1 MNKKMSVILLAIILP
16 LTFLIFYAFD
26 LYDSKDTKISSDSVS
41 GSDKGKGSEKK
52 EQKSPKDEIS
62 EKRAEIININLND
75 LLIEVANNFTMNLGQ
90 KIVFEQYIE
99 EGMVTFP
106 ADTFSLESYKDE
118 LSNEN
123 KISLKAEVITSAAI
137 SVRFEGVTYN
147 LQIEVED
154 FYINPERSIDMD
166 SGVED
171 SQKVIA
177 AIINKPL
184 AEALKIIKEAGV
196 KHRIVSEDGL
206 SYALTMDYS
215 PSRINL
221 VLINNIIHDAT
232 LG

>member
-26 LYDSKDTKISSDSVS
+26 LIDSKDTKISSDSVS
-41 GSDKGKGSEKK
+41 GSDKGKGSEQK
-52 EQKSPKDEIS
+52 EQKNPTDEIS
-62 EKRAEIININLND
+62 EKRAEFISINLND

-90 KIVFEQYIE
+90 KIVFEQNIE

-106 ADTFSLESYKDE
+106 ADTFSLESYIDE

-123 KISLKAEVITSAAI
+123 KISLKAEVITSATI

-147 LQIEVED
+147 LLIVVED
-154 FYINPERSIDMD
+154 FYINPERSIDID
-166 SGVED
+166 AGVKD

-221 VLINNIIHDAT
+221 VLINNIIQDAT

>member
-26 LYDSKDTKISSDSVS
+26 LIDSKDTKISSDSVS
-41 GSDKGKGSEKK
+41 GSDKGKGGEQK
-52 EQKSPKDEIS
+52 EQKSPEDEIS
-62 EKRAEIININLND
+62 EKRAEIIKINLND

-90 KIVFEQYIE
+90 KIVFEQNIE

-106 ADTFSLESYKDE
+106 ADTFSLESYIDQ

-123 KISLKAEVITSAAI
+123 KISLKAEVITSATI

-147 LQIEVED
+147 LLIEVED
-154 FYINPERSIDMD
+154 FYINPERSIDID
-166 SGVED
+166 AGVQD

>member
-1 MNKKMSVILLAIILP
+1 MSVILLAIILP

-26 LYDSKDTKISSDSVS
+26 LIDSKDTKISSDSVS
-41 GSDKGKGSEKK
+41 GSDKGKGSEQK
-52 EQKSPKDEIS
+52 EQKSPEDEFT
-62 EKRAEIININLND
+62 EKRAEIIKINLND

-90 KIVFEQYIE
+90 KIVFEQNIE

-106 ADTFSLESYKDE
+106 ADTFSLESYIDE

-123 KISLKAEVITSAAI
+123 KISLKAEVITSATI

-147 LQIEVED
+147 LLIEVED
-154 FYINPERSIDMD
+154 FYINPERSIDID
-166 SGVED
+166 AGVQD

-184 AEALKIIKEAGV
+184 AEALKIIKGAGV